1 MDSSF
6 SVAKVCGVSVF
17 DILEQDAENVIFVI
31 NYIIEKGGQND
42 TTNKNAT
49 GSVTRT
55 GGRGSYIDKNGVKH
69 VKVDMS
75 TASGGWY

>member
-6 SVAKVCGVSVF
+6 SVAKVCNVSVF

-31 NYIIEKGGQND
+31 NYIIEKGTG
-42 TTNKNAT
+42 TTNTKKKINGSTAT
-49 GSVTRT
+49 TD
-55 GGRGSYIDKNGVKH
+55 GRDSYYDKNGVKH
-69 VKVDMS
+69 VRVDMS